1 MLVVMSH
8 DATAAHVARVVEVI
22 EEMGYQARPMPGAQ
36 RTSVGLVGNDGRVD
50 GSQIEAL
57 DGVAEVIH
65 VTRPYKQV
73 SREWQQE
80 NTLVTIAPGVVFGGA
95 EIPIIAGPCSVENEA
110 QIVTAAQQVL
120 AAGASALRGGA
131 FKPRSS
137 PYSFQGLGVK
147 GLELLALARRETGLP
162 IVTEALDEE
171 GAHRVAEVADLIQV
185 GARNMQN
192 YALLRTIGR
201 LGKPVLLKRG
211 MAATIVDLL
220 LSAEYLLAEGNTQ
233 VILCERGIRSFDPST
248 RNLFDLTAIPLV
260 QKLSH
265 LPMIADPSHGTG
277 QGAPDGPRRHRRGRR
292 WPDRG
297 SAPQPRPCPVRRR
310 PDPLSGPVRA
320 PRRRRPN
327 DRRRHRPL
335 DHAGPGDP
343 HDVTWVEQSSATAIA
358 RAPSTILEGA

>member
-1 MLVVMSH
+1 MLVVMQH
-8 DATAAHVARVVEVI
+8 DATDAHVARVVEI
-22 EEMGYQARPMPGAQ
+22 IKEMGYEARPMPGAQ

-57 DGVAEVIH
+57 EGVAEVIY

-73 SREWQQE
+73 SREWRPE
-80 NTLVTIAPGVVFGGA
+80 NTLVTIAPGVVFGGTD
-95 EIPIIAGPCSVENEA
+95 IPIIAGPCSVETEH
-110 QIVTAAQQVL
+110 QIVLAAQQVRD
-120 AAGASALRGGA
+120 AGATALRGGA

-137 PYSFQGLGVK
+137 PYSFQGLGKK

-171 GAHRVAEVADLIQV
+171 GAHLVAEVADCIQI

-192 YALLRTIGR
+192 YSLLRLVGR

-211 MAATIVDLL
+211 MAATITDLL
-220 LSAEYLLAEGNTQ
+220 MSAEYLLAEGNTQ

-265 LPMIADPSHGTG
+265 LPMVADPSHGTG
-277 QGAPDGPRRHRRGRR
+277 LRDKVIPMGR
-292 WPDRG
+292 
-297 SAPQPRPCPVRRR
+297 A
-310 PDPLSGPVRA
+310 
-320 PRRRRPN
+320 
-327 DRRRHRPL
+327 
-335 DHAGPGDP
+335 
-343 HDVTWVEQSSATAIA
+343 AIA
-358 RAPSTILEGA
+358 AGADGLLVEMHPNPDKAMSDGGQSLYPEQLNRLVREARTIAEAIGRSITDPAGTASAARG

>member
-1 MLVVMSH
+1 
-8 DATAAHVARVVEVI
+8 
-22 EEMGYQARPMPGAQ
+22 MPGAQ

-50 GSQIEAL
+50 GSQLEAL

-65 VTRPYKQV
+65 VSKPYKQV

-80 NTLVTIAPGVVFGGA
+80 NTLVTIAPGVVFGGT
-95 EIPIIAGPCSVENEA
+95 EIPIIAGPCSVEGEH
-110 QIVTAAQQVL
+110 QIVQAAQQVA
-120 AAGASALRGGA
+120 AAGAAALRGGA

-137 PYSFQGLGVK
+137 PYSFQGMGKK
-147 GLELLALARRETGLP
+147 GLALLALARRETGLP

-171 GAHRVAEVADLIQV
+171 GAHAVAEVADCIQI

-192 YALLRTIGR
+192 YALLKTIGK

-211 MAATIVDLL
+211 MAATITDLL

-265 LPMIADPSHGTG
+265 LPIVADPSHGTG
-277 QGAPDGPRRHRRGRR
+277 LRDKVLPMGRAAIAAGADGLIVEVHPN
-292 WPDRG
+292 PDRAMSDG
-297 SAPQPRPCPVRRR
+297 GQSLF
-310 PDPLSGPVRA
+310 PDQFEKLVRA
-320 PRRRRPN
+320 ARTIAVAIDRSITPAPR
-327 DRRRHRPL
+327 
-335 DHAGPGDP
+335 A
-343 HDVTWVEQSSATAIA
+343 TSAA
-358 RAPSTILEGA
+358 RQ